1 MGPGSHVC
9 GQPETTKCKILLL
22 SRHPR
27 ALLSLSLCLL
37 EGAGL
42 VSVCL
47 LSFRGGLTSPLSVLR
62 GGLASPLLE
71 LRGSSLISLGLPQTD
86 LEVQLAFVFF
96 SPPEFVLFGHRL
108 SHKSSV
114 PRDVMSV

>member
-1 MGPGSHVC
+1 MLAV
-9 GQPETTKCKILLL
+9 
-22 SRHPR
+22 
-27 ALLSLSLCLL
+27 LL
-37 EGAGL
+37 EML
-42 VSVCL
+42 
-47 LSFRGGLTSPLSVLR
+47 RGGLASSFSVFR
-62 GGLASPLLE
+62 GGLASPLSE

-108 SHKSSV
+108 SYKSSV